1 MRLGSALVP
10 PAARGATAVDR
21 LVTVRPAQRITPDY
35 VDEDPIDALTVSD
48 RALLWHLYG
57 GLDTSG
63 PTGRDADRPEELR
76 DDVVRDRL
84 RSTPAAQ
91 LAAEIA
97 RERARGT
104 VSGGRDLTA
113 EDVRRAIGHL
123 TLTSPDPVP
132 VEVQLRLWAFFAGDE
147 RAGRLDVVL

>member
-10 PAARGATAVDR
+10 PAARGTTAVDR
-21 LVTVRPAQRITPDY
+21 LATVRPAQRITPDY

-57 GLDTSG
+57 GFDPS
-63 PTGRDADRPEELR
+63 GRDADRPEELR

-97 RERARGT
+97 RERAHGT

-132 VEVQLRLWAFFAGDE
+132 VEVQLRLWAFFAGDD